1 MAKLLI
7 ITTLKYCITIIL
19 LLAMQ
24 IHTQNDHFT
33 CFNNG
38 ICLSE
43 NYDINKIPSK
53 PINIDVTISIV
64 QINEIND
71 LKATV
76 DVIAWM
82 TYEWEDIHVVSRN
95 GTTSMDGGFISG
107 LLDNIWFKKLWTPT
121 IYYYRLKEISLTETS
136 KRSSVGELLL
146 VLGRL
151 EKYVPSF

>member
-1 MAKLLI
+1 MKAF
-7 ITTLKYCITIIL
+7 
-19 LLAMQ
+19 LLASFLICEEFASIGCDSM
-24 IHTQNDHFT
+24 TQNDNFT
-33 CFNNG
+33 CFDNG

-64 QINEIND
+64 QINEIDD
-71 LKATV
+71 LKSTV

-82 TYEWEDIHVVSRN
+82 TYEWKDIHVVSRN
-95 GTTSMDGGFISG
+95 GTTSMDGGYISG
-107 LLDNIWFKKLWTPT
+107 FLDNSWFKKLWTPT

-151 EKYVPSF
+151 GKCYALF